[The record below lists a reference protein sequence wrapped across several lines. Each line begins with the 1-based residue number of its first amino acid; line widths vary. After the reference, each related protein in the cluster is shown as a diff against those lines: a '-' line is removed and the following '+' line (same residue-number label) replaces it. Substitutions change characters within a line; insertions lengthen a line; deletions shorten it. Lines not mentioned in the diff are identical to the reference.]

1 MREIGTLADSDAART
16 LADYLL
22 TLHIETRLEEQPEGW
37 VVWACDEDRV
47 AQARQEFAEF
57 TRDPK
62 DPRFGRA
69 ARAGHEIR
77 LREIEEDEDYRER
90 LAEFREQMTEKPP
103 PPGNQRAVTF
113 GLLVAAVAVTLL
125 TNFGERE
132 DVASHFWI
140 AKDSR
145 LTQIARGEVWRLVTP
160 VFIHKDL
167 LHLVFNCLCVSVL
180 GGQIERAQ
188 GSARLLWLAFL
199 FAVLSNL
206 AQFYVGHPY
215 EPQRG
220 LVWQPNPHFGGLSG
234 VAYGL
239 FGYVW
244 MKARFEPQLGMQLA
258 PTTAVIMMV
267 WFFACLT
274 GLLGPIANGA
284 HAAGL
289 ALGLVVGAAPHVWE
303 SLRRR

>member
-1 MREIGTLADSDAART
+1 MREIGTLADADAART

-22 TLHIETRLEEQPEGW
+22 TLRIETRLDEQPEGW
-37 VVWACDEDRV
+37 VVWVCDEDRV
-47 AQARQEFAEF
+47 PQARQEFADF
-57 TRDPK
+57 TRDPT
-62 DPRFGRA
+62 DPRFRRA

-90 LAEFREQMTEKPP
+90 LAEFREQMAEKPP
-103 PPGNQRAVTF
+103 RPHQRVVTF
-113 GLLVAAVAVTLL
+113 SLLVAAVAVTLL
-125 TNFGERE
+125 TNFGQRDE
-132 DVASHFWI
+132 VASHFWI
-140 AKDSR
+140 SSKEPR
-145 LTQIARGEVWRLVTP
+145 LTQVARGEVWRLVSP
-160 VFIHKDL
+160 VFVHLDP
-167 LHLVFNCLCVSVL
+167 LHLLFNCICVSVL

-188 GSARLLWLAFL
+188 GSLRLLWLAFL

-206 AQFYVGHPY
+206 AQFYLGHPY
-215 EPQRG
+215 EPQFG
-220 LVWQPNPHFGGLSG
+220 LVWWRNPHFGGLSG

-244 MKARFEPQLGMQLA
+244 MKARYEPQLEMRLA
-258 PTTAVIMMV
+258 PGTVIIMMV

-289 ALGLVVGAAPHVWE
+289 ALGLLVGAGPHVWE
-303 SLRRR
+303 SLRGR